1 MIRLIIFLGL
11 LYVAYR
17 VIKSILPSIPQERD
31 HANPGAG
38 EIADEMVQDPVCGVF
53 LPRREAIRV
62 NQNTGDVYFCS
73 NECKT
78 KYLESK
84 TDTIH

>member
-1 MIRLIIFLGL
+1 MRLIIILGL

-17 VIKSILPSIPQERD
+17 LIKSILPPASQQQDR
-31 HANPGAG
+31 ANPEAG

-53 LPRREAIRV
+53 LPRREAIRA
-62 NQNTGDVYFCS
+62 NRSDDEIYFCS

-84 TDTIH
+84 N